1 MDFCQKLKIFHNE
14 KSVVLCFFITF
25 APAKKHR
32 IILLMLSNRREIE
45 IEQIK
50 NAISE
55 LWELFTEEQRN
66 LLMEHASLEKYK
78 KNEYIYHE
86 GDSSEFLFC
95 IVKGKVKIF
104 KEGVG
109 GRPQIVRMAKPKG
122 FFGYRAGFVGDCYSC
137 SSSAFEDT
145 LVCLIPMPVIKG
157 IIRENN
163 EVAIYFIKQLAG
175 MLGLSVEHTINLTQK
190 HIRGRLAEALL
201 RLKNKYGTKEDGVTL
216 AISLSREDLANLSNM
231 TTSNAIRTLS
241 AFAAEELI
249 AIDGKNIKLLEE
261 TKLHKISKNG

>member
-1 MDFCQKLKIFHNE
+1 MLKVEDFSQRKGIYF
-14 KSVVLCFFITF
+14 VLFYYFCT
-25 APAKKHR
+25 AKK
-32 IILLMLSNRREIE
+32 IKDKTLLMLSSGMEIE
-45 IEQIK
+45 TEQIK
-50 NAISE
+50 NAIKE
-55 LWELFTEEQRN
+55 LWELFTEEQRK
-66 LLMEHASLEKYK
+66 LLMKHISMEKFK
-78 KNEYIYHE
+78 KNEFIYHE
-86 GDSSEFLFC
+86 GDAPEYLFC

-109 GRPQIVRMAKPKG
+109 GRSQIVRMAKPQG
-122 FFGYRAGFVGDCYSC
+122 FFGYRAGFVGDHYS
-137 SSSAFEDT
+137 SSASAFEDSQI
-145 LVCLIPMPVIKG
+145 CLIPLPVIMG

-175 MLGLSVEHTINLTQK
+175 MLGQAVENTVNLTQK

-201 RLKNKYGTKEDGVTL
+201 RLKNKYGTEDDGVTL

-249 AIDGKNIKLLEE
+249 AIDGKHLKVLEE
-261 TKLHKISKNG
+261 TKLLKVSKNG

>member
-1 MDFCQKLKIFHNE
+1 
-14 KSVVLCFFITF
+14 
-25 APAKKHR
+25 
-32 IILLMLSNRREIE
+32 MLIKGKDIE

-55 LWELFTEEQRN
+55 LWELLTEEQRN
-66 LLMEHASLEKYK
+66 LLMKHASLEKFK

-86 GDSSEFLFC
+86 GGTPEFLFC
-95 IVKGKVKIF
+95 IVKGKVKVF

-109 GRPQIVRMAKPKG
+109 GRPQIVRMANTQG
-122 FFGYRAGFVGDCYSC
+122 FFGYRAGFVGDRYSC

-145 LVCLIPMPVIKG
+145 LICLIPMPIIMG

-175 MLGLSVEHTINLTQK
+175 LLGLSVEYTINLTQK

-201 RLKNKYGTKEDGVTL
+201 RLKNKYGTEEDGVTL
-216 AISLSREDLANLSNM
+216 AINLSREDLANLSNM

-249 AIDGKNIKLLEE
+249 IIDGKKIKLLEE
-261 TKLHKISKNG
+261 DKLHKISKKG

>member
-1 MDFCQKLKIFHNE
+1 MKSRLFCAFLLLLHP
-14 KSVVLCFFITF
+14 L
-25 APAKKHR
+25 KHR
-32 IILLMLSNRREIE
+32 IILLMLSNRKEIE